1 MSNCNSFNVPSGC
14 CDNPCAVTQVNTAA
28 CESLPSQISN
38 FTAQFF
44 GTVVKTETDGVVS
57 WSLPCGL
64 DVGLPNNPRAADEG
78 LACYFLRLFSDGIT
92 GLTGPAGPAGSD
104 GSAGNNAYT
113 VTLQNFAQPT
123 QAAPHIQVLTAFNP
137 AILNNTY
144 IFIGTSGWYFVDDYD
159 PSGMAF
165 LTLAQA
171 VAGASGTIA
180 AGKLVIPAG
189 FVGPAGPQ
197 GVQGAQGPPGLNT
210 FATNAFY
217 SAPAGT
223 DYNVQVTY
231 QGVDFIASAPRVLLP
246 VAGTYMLTA
255 VVDVVGLAGVVFADS
270 VSLKL
275 FNTIAAADVAGSEH
289 FLSGLAVNQR
299 SQVVLNAIV
308 TTTADSQEIGLYAR
322 ASSANVFAAV
332 ALNTSLSLIRLA

>member
-1 MSNCNSFNVPSGC
+1 
-14 CDNPCAVTQVNTAA
+14 
-28 CESLPSQISN
+28 L
-38 FTAQFF
+38 QFF
-44 GTVVKTETDGVVS
+44 GEIVKTETDGIVS
-57 WSLPCGL
+57 WSLPCSL
-64 DVGLPNNPRAADEG
+64 DTGLPNNPRAAGEG
-78 LACYFLRLFSDGIT
+78 LACFFLRLFQEGIT

-104 GSAGNNAYT
+104 GTSGNNAYT
-113 VTLQNFAQPT
+113 VTLQGFIQPT
-123 QAAPHIQVLTAFNP
+123 QAAPHVQVLTASNP
-137 AILNNTY
+137 AILSNTY

-159 PSGMAF
+159 AASGMAF

-171 VAGASGTIA
+171 VAGASGTIS

-217 SAPAGT
+217 YAPAGT